1 MAPNI
6 TPTSKP
12 IILVVDDEQAILT
25 AMANILEDDGHV
37 VETTNKPELVLDL
50 IGTLV
55 PDLVFLDI
63 FIPNANGI
71 DLLALIKKEYPN
83 QKVIIM
89 SGYGNVSLAVDA
101 LKKGALDFVEKP
113 FSIDDILNKISQY
126 CPTHDNQYQL
136 SATAPQ
142 HADLVGESYLFKE
155 LVNYIDRIVP
165 LDNHVLM
172 YGPRG
177 IGKTHLARYM
187 HAQKHDGKI
196 FPNQDGS
203 RGPLSFGLARDDRGG
218 LHSEFCHPG
227 PDEAIGVIRGPRDPE
242 LNQSKLTEISG
253 LQNQTLAIDQS
264 LFNQEGSIIIK
275 QVESLTSAAQ
285 KKLLALLEAPTTKA
299 RVFCLTHK
307 NLFGLTTQG
316 DFNEDLF
323 YSLNST
329 PIEIPSLNK
338 RRFDIPLL
346 VHHYLTAINKE
357 SGSSYT
363 LSTEAIRFLRNHT
376 WHEHCRE
383 LQQLLTAVTADIKS
397 SDQIITPT
405 HLQPFLHEADHH
417 LIEEQRFR
425 GFSSLH
431 EATLSFQKKFLLYQ
445 LKKNRY
451 DLEQVSD
458 VLSMG
463 VVDLRNEL
471 QRLNILLSL

>member
-1 MAPNI
+1 MVPNI
-6 TPTSKP
+6 TLSQKP
-12 IILVVDDEQAILT
+12 IILVVDDEQDILT
-25 AMANILEDDGHV
+25 AIANILQDDGHL
-37 VETTNKPELVLDL
+37 VETTTKPELVLDL

-71 DLLALIKKEYPN
+71 DLLALIKKEYPT

-126 CPTHDNQYQL
+126 CRTHVDQYQL

-177 IGKTHLARYM
+177 IGKTYLARYM
-187 HAQKHDGKI
+187 HAQKNT
-196 FPNQDGS
+196 PT
-203 RGPLSFGLARDDRGG
+203 LAY
-218 LHSEFCHPG
+218 
-227 PDEAIGVIRGPRDPE
+227 
-242 LNQSKLTEISG
+242 TEISG
-253 LQNQTLAIDQS
+253 LQNPTLIIDSS

-316 DFNEDLF
+316 HFNEDLF

-363 LSTEAIRFLRNHT
+363 LSTEVIRFLRNHT

-383 LQQLLTAVTADIKS
+383 LKQLLIAATANTKS
-397 SDQIITPT
+397 LDQIITPT